1 MKKKNINSEQNVENE
16 SKECCSNHKCKF
28 CYAFFTIA
36 LVILCAVGEHFF
48 NKHNLSK
55 ISEDNKVE
63 TLQAIE
69 ESKKDYDLSVSSLK
83 KDVSS
88 LKTEVSKIVIK
99 DENVICTYCKKMEF
113 RKKWKT
119 WLALKTKME
128 ASEAFGEELEAFN
141 ALFHYDKELIAI
153 VNDLAKGVDVIA
165 NVETEKEDVIDTC
178 KRYLR
183 KVVRVKK
190 IDYRKLLE
198 VSGYVLS
205 SIKEE

>member
-1 MKKKNINSEQNVENE
+1 MKKKSISSEQNVESE
-16 SKECCSNHKCKF
+16 SKKCCSNHKCKF
-28 CYAFFTIA
+28 CYAFFTIV

-55 ISEDNKVE
+55 ISEDNKAE
-63 TLQAIE
+63 TLHAIE
-69 ESKKDYDLSVSSLK
+69 ESKKGYDLSVLSLK
-83 KDVSS
+83 NDVSS

-119 WLALKTKME
+119 WLALKEKME
-128 ASEAFGEELEAFN
+128 ASEEFGKELEAFN
-141 ALFHYDKELIAI
+141 VLFHYDNELIAI
-153 VNDLAKGVDVIA
+153 VNDLTKGVDVIS
-165 NVETEKEDVIDTC
+165 NIETEKDNIIDTC

-183 KVVRVKK
+183 KVVRIKK